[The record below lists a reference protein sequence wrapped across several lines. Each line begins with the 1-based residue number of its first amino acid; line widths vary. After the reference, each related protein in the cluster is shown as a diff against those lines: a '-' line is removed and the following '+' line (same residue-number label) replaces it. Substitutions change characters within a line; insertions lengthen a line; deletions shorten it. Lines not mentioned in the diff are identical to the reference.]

1 LKTTITNIQHHH
13 SSKPIICRWGI
24 VAGIVGASV
33 ALAVIQTTFEQF
45 GKKGQQSGEEQ
56 NQQRRLVEPTKPSPS
71 KPEGKWTAPLWQSA
85 QQTLR
90 NAKKFTPK

>member
-1 LKTTITNIQHHH
+1 
-13 SSKPIICRWGI
+13 
-24 VAGIVGASV
+24 VASIVGASV

-45 GKKGQQSGEEQ
+45 GKKGHQSGEKQ
-56 NQQRRLVEPTKPSPS
+56 NQPQRRLAEPNKPSPS

-85 QQTLR
+85 QQALK